1 MLWPCKNARGKDWR
15 SALLALTSFFALLA
29 LAAPAVHASDPQDY
43 KVTIAATGDGDLDK
57 ALKDASQLESL
68 REKAPV
74 GPFALVTR
82 AKADIDRLQT
92 VLQSFGFYQAKAAI
106 TIDGRSLDDTG
117 LVAALDAVTAGQSV
131 EVQVA
136 IDKGPLFHLGKV
148 EIHGDV
154 PADARTKLGI
164 EPGQPA
170 VASKILAAGTNLL
183 TGLEEEGFAL
193 AKVDQPD
200 ATEDAAS
207 QSIDVV
213 FNATAGRRAVIS
225 PIVFTGLH
233 DVNEAFVRH
242 RLLLQE
248 GELYQPSKIDAARK
262 DLLSLGVFSGV
273 TVRAGQTIAPDGGIP
288 VTFDFQERPIHAV
301 GITGAYS
308 TDLGASAKLS
318 WSDRNLFG
326 NAEQLNLSAAA
337 TGLGGTATKGLGYDN
352 TAQFIKPDF
361 LQRDQ
366 SFEFDASAL
375 KQDLEAYNQ
384 TAFTAGPSLHRKF
397 GPLWRGSVGI
407 TGEQERILQERVSND
422 YTLIGLPITANY
434 DTTGLSEP
442 ADLTQDPTHG
452 VRTAFIVTPT
462 ESIGKPTSTFVIL
475 QVSGSTY
482 LDVSDLW
489 HEDGGRSILAFRALL
504 GSVQGASQFELPPDQ
519 RFYGGG
525 SATVRGFKY
534 QSVGPLFPDHNPMGG
549 TAIDSGTMEYRQ
561 RFLESWGAAAFVD
574 AGQVSAGNLPFSGT
588 LRIGT
593 GLGLRYYTPIGP
605 IRVDV
610 AVPLNRP
617 PGGDQFEFYLGLGQ
631 AF

>member
-1 MLWPCKNARGKDWR
+1 MLWQSKNVQRWR
-15 SALLALTSFFALLA
+15 WAPLALTALLV
-29 LAAPAVHASDPQDY
+29 LAPPPLRASDPQTY
-43 KVTIAATGDGDLDK
+43 KVAIAAAGDSALDK
-57 ALKDASQLESL
+57 ALNDASQLESL

-82 AKADIDRLQT
+82 AKSDIDRLQT
-92 VLQSFGFYQAKAAI
+92 VLQSFGFYEAKATI
-106 TIDGRSLDDTG
+106 TIDDRSLDDSG
-117 LVAALDAVTAGQSV
+117 LVTALDAVPAGQSV
-131 EVQVA
+131 DVKVA
-136 IDKGPLFHLGKV
+136 IEKGPLFHLGKV
-148 EIHGDV
+148 EIHGDI
-154 PADARTKLGI
+154 PAEARSTLGI

-170 VASKILAAGTNLL
+170 VADKILAAGTNLL
-183 TGLEEEGFAL
+183 TALEEEGYAL
-193 AKVDQPD
+193 AKVDPPV

-213 FNATAGRRAVIS
+213 FNASAGRRAVIGA
-225 PIVFTGLH
+225 IIFTGLR
-233 DVNEAFVRH
+233 DVNEAFVRR
-242 RLLLQE
+242 RLLLHE
-248 GELYQPSKIDAARK
+248 GQLYQPSKIDAARQ

-273 TVRAGQTIAPDGGIP
+273 TVRAGHTIAPDGSIP

-308 TDLGASAKLS
+308 TDLGASATLS

-366 SFEFDASAL
+366 SFEFDAAAL

-397 GPLWRGSVGI
+397 GPLWKGSIGI
-407 TGEQERILQERVSND
+407 TGEQERILQEQVSSD
-422 YTLIGLPITANY
+422 YTLISLPFTANY
-434 DTTGLSEP
+434 DTTGLTEP
-442 ADLTQDPTHG
+442 ADFTKDPTHG

-482 LDVSDLW
+482 LDLSDLW
-489 HEDGGRSILAFRALL
+489 HEDGGRSVLAFRALA

-525 SATVRGFKY
+525 SSTVRGFKY
-534 QSVGPLFPDHNPMGG
+534 QSVGPLFPDSNPMGG
-549 TAIDSGTMEYRQ
+549 TAIDAGTMEYRQ

-574 AGQVSAGNLPFSGT
+574 AGQVSARDLPFSGT
-588 LRIGT
+588 VRFGT

-610 AVPLNRP
+610 AVPVNRP